1 MQEIVLGDLTIRIWR
16 RSALPRS
23 AIAASSCGP
32 SPPSTP
38 GGLRRRAFRER
49 SKPAAMQEIADWL
62 AWLGLPEYAG
72 AFAENG
78 IDVFAGLQL
87 VERHRRLCG
96 AATGRRL
103 W

>member
-1 MQEIVLGDLTIRIWR
+1 
-16 RSALPRS
+16 
-23 AIAASSCGP
+23 
-32 SPPSTP
+32 
-38 GGLRRRAFRER
+38 
-49 SKPAAMQEIADWL
+49 MQEIADWL

-96 AATGRRL
+96 AATGRRP